1 MKKKKLIKGVT
12 CGIFAFIALFI
23 LYSFVGRV
31 LPVYMFVNEPINGY
45 IFIIFVFAGSI
56 LTVVDFFAGRYM
68 FKGKYCGILY
78 AFIGV
83 MAVSSI
89 VNIKYGYVDNVKTI
103 IWTGIQ
109 VAVFYSAYTRLT
121 KEKMLKFIHVMF
133 CMISCIWTAAVVYS
147 LKQFVTAESYGV
159 EIWAGEWRRQGFR
172 ENRLFGIFNDPN
184 YAAVTSVW
192 VIFMLLYIAF
202 QSRKK
207 WIQIICVLA
216 GVCHGT
222 YIVLS
227 ASRTSAVC
235 LFAGS
240 FVCVFLLLKN
250 KFMQSKKSAGI
261 VVRIGSGIIAV
272 CLLGAAGIG
281 IKKGMSHIPEIYLR
295 YQVEKISSGN
305 STEDVED
312 KELIMKKSNSV
323 SSVGADNLLNREDV
337 SEKNIS
343 NNRMDIWR
351 NYIAAT
357 QGKYMLGASPRNL
370 LKNMEEE
377 HPDIYA
383 KNRDYET
390 HNGFI
395 SLFAGTGIIGS
406 ITIIIFMVLIGKRV
420 IEYCFS
426 KEKIEWQFVIPFSII
441 TTILVYTC
449 FFTELFFVNN
459 LTTTLFWMLLGTM
472 MYWVEEK

>member
-1 MKKKKLIKGVT
+1 MKRERLIKGIT
-12 CGIFAFIALFI
+12 YGMFAFIVLFT
-23 LYSFVGRV
+23 LYSFVGRI

-45 IFIIFVFAGSI
+45 IFIVFVFAGSI
-56 LTVVDFFAGRYM
+56 LTGADFFAGRYM
-68 FKGKYCGILY
+68 FKGKYCCMLY

-83 MAVSSI
+83 MAASSI
-89 VNIKYGYVDNVKTI
+89 VNIKYGYVDNAKTI

-109 VAVFYSAYTRLT
+109 VAIFYSAYTRLP
-121 KEKMLKFIHVMF
+121 KEKMLKFVHIIF

-159 EIWAGEWRRQGFR
+159 EIWEGEWRLQGFR

-202 QSRKK
+202 QNRKR
-207 WIQIICVLA
+207 WIRIICFLV

-222 YIVLS
+222 YIILS
-227 ASRTSAVC
+227 GSRTSAVC
-235 LFAGS
+235 FFAGS
-240 FVCVFLLLKN
+240 FVCIFLLLKN
-250 KFMQSKKSAGI
+250 KFMHSKKLVSTAI
-261 VVRIGSGIIAV
+261 RIGSSLMVV

-295 YQVEKISSGN
+295 YQVEKISSSN
-305 STEDVED
+305 SSADV
-312 KELIMKKSNSV
+312 KEKEVIVKKSRSV
-323 SSVGADNLLNREDV
+323 SSVGADRLLNRKDV
-337 SEKNIS
+337 KAENIS

-370 LKNMEEE
+370 LKNMEKE